1 MTKRQ
6 VGILWGGDK
15 EVTRLE
21 GWGTIGWERNPVRD
35 GENSPGQGRVTGNGE
50 KGNDGGGTGK
60 VVEKDS
66 GTDLGVGGVKIK
78 AATWLWTT
86 GRK

>member
-50 KGNDGGGTGK
+50 KGNDGG
-60 VVEKDS
+60 
-66 GTDLGVGGVKIK
+66 
-78 AATWLWTT
+78 
-86 GRK
+86 